1 MNTSREQAL
10 RDIKQFLS
18 LYDTGSWPGS
28 TKYKMSIRIMKTNF
42 RGENKSA
49 LKSELKEAIA
59 KHEFKEGIENDLFKY
74 LASLECDDYLVRD
87 NASLVQ
93 ATADKIISSL
103 NDEVDGST

>member
-59 KHEFKEGIENDLFKY
+59 KPEIKN
-74 LASLECDDYLVRD
+74 VRAERCC
-87 NASLVQ
+87 NFSGTLKSIAVY
-93 ATADKIISSL
+93 
-103 NDEVDGST
+103 